1 MPKYKLYTEERKK
14 SNKCNRLHI
23 EVFFPPNI
31 RPRPVYKTPAPAPTP
46 LTSPHNIGPSNLS
59 FIRIYAKGVYTSN
72 LFIAISEL
80 GHGHT
85 LKITPLILLEK
96 R

>member
-31 RPRPVYKTPAPAPTP
+31 RPPPRPP

-59 FIRIYAKGVYTSN
+59 LIRIYAKGVYTSN
-72 LFIAISEL
+72 LFIAISDL
-80 GHGHT
+80 GHGRT
-85 LKITPLILLEK
+85 LKITPLILFEK
-96 R
+96 RWRQI

>member
-31 RPRPVYKTPAPAPTP
+31 RPRPVYKTPAPALP
-46 LTSPHNIGPSNLS
+46 LTSPHNIGP
-59 FIRIYAKGVYTSN
+59 SN

-96 R
+96 RWRQI